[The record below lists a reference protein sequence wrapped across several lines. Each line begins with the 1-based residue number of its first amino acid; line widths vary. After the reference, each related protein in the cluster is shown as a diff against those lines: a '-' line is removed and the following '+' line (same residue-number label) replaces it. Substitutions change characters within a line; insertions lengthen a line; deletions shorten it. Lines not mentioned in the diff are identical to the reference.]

1 MLPSFLLASTT
12 KFLEARVY
20 DWSED
25 QEEEE
30 AAPLAGEQSQASVS
44 PESEVRA
51 RALIEAKG
59 STCGGRKVGSPR
71 CQYTKI
77 RREQRI
83 QVLM

>member
-1 MLPSFLLASTT
+1 MASTT

-51 RALIEAKG
+51 RALIEAKRVNLWR
-59 STCGGRKVGSPR
+59 TQGRLTQMPI
-71 CQYTKI
+71 Y
-77 RREQRI
+77 
-83 QVLM
+83 LN